1 MRTCLKSIWQFIFKY
16 IQNSNNMYL
25 KLFSPKMLTFEWSL
39 IISWRTYRFFALLCF
54 AASTSSWKLGHW
66 TETKGTTNF
75 IWRIWRKNIGMSCYS
90 SSSCSVLC
98 HKMLH
103 CSTILLTITEAI
115 LLPAAAVSSSIL
127 KLLILRNI
135 NSP

>member
-1 MRTCLKSIWQFIFKY
+1 MCVFVQCAHVWKASG
-16 IQNSNNMYL
+16 NSYSSTY
-25 KLFSPKMLTFEWSL
+25 KIL
-39 IISWRTYRFFALLCF
+39 IILKIVFTKNLDFWMISHHFMKNVQILCF
-54 AASTSSWKLGHW
+54 AASTTSWKLGHW

-115 LLPAAAVSSSIL
+115 LLPAVSSSIL

>member
-1 MRTCLKSIWQFIFKY
+1 MCVCAMRTCLKSIWQFTFKY
-16 IQNSNNMYL
+16 KI
-25 KLFSPKMLTFEWSL
+25 L
-39 IISWRTYRFFALLCF
+39 IILKIVFTKNVDFWMISRHFMKNVQILCF

-75 IWRIWRKNIGMSCYS
+75 IWRIGRKNIGMSCYS
-90 SSSCSVLC
+90 SSSSSVLW

-115 LLPAAAVSSSIL
+115 LLPAVSSSIL

>member
-1 MRTCLKSIWQFIFKY
+1 MCVFVQCAHVWKASG
-16 IQNSNNMYL
+16 NSYSSTY
-25 KLFSPKMLTFEWSL
+25 KIL
-39 IISWRTYRFFALLCF
+39 IILKIVFTKNLDFWMISHHFMKNVQILCF
-54 AASTSSWKLGHW
+54 AASTTSWKLGHW

-75 IWRIWRKNIGMSCYS
+75 IWRIGRKNIGMSSYS

-103 CSTILLTITEAI
+103 CSTIFLTITEAI
-115 LLPAAAVSSSIL
+115 LLPAVSSSIL
-127 KLLILRNI
+127 KLLIQGNI